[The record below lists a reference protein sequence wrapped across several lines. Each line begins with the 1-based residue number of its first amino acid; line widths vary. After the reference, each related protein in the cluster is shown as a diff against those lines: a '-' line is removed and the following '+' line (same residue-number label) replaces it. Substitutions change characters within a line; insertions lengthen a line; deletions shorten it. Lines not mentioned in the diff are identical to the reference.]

1 MGSGWLTCRPQPETH
16 EELSSWGADVV
27 ASLQTGN
34 ESADSARIVKE
45 AASAGRLEGYGFF
58 AITRKRGPAHTKDR
72 CRTFGELVKFTAHHL
87 ERGHKVVIHCCGRG
101 QRRTGIAIYLVL
113 RYLGRFDASCLRT
126 MERMRPEMYKQFVK
140 QAAGHDF
147 HRMAQDIFTNHSFSL
162 RLEAL

>member
-1 MGSGWLTCRPQPETH
+1 MPVCRRVMKAAAIQHASSRRLHQPGDWRVTV
-16 EELSSWGADVV
+16 L
-27 ASLQTGN
+27 
-34 ESADSARIVKE
+34 
-45 AASAGRLEGYGFF
+45 F